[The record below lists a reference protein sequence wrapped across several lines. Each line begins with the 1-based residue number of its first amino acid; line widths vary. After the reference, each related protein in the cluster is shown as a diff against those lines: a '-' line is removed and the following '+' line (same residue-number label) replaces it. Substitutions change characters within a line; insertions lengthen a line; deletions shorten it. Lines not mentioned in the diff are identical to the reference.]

1 MSVNP
6 RQFPAPGQVFLDHVA
21 IFVDEFERSGAALER
36 LGFTITPFRAHVSA
50 LKPGDPLTALGTGN
64 RCAMLRAGFIEVL
77 GPTADTP
84 MAAQLRKQLARYPG
98 LHLIAFSGTNVDEHH
113 AALAA
118 AGLGPLPIARLQRT
132 QGSPD
137 GEREVRA
144 SIVRLPHEAWPEG
157 RVQIIFPEMSPDAMW
172 HPSLVRH
179 ANHAD
184 RLSEVLLVM
193 DDPAARAAQFAA
205 FVRRPPQAAGTRHV
219 VETDRGRLHLATPRE
234 AARLLPG
241 IDIPAV
247 PFIAAAAVGSSDL
260 RATRAFFEK
269 SRIEAVPVGSML
281 RVACLGANLLFHDR
295 ADDAP
300 FASL

>member
-6 RQFPAPGQVFLDHVA
+6 RQFPGPGEVFLDHVA

-36 LGFTITPFRAHVSA
+36 LGFTVTPFRAHTSA
-50 LKPGDPLTALGTGN
+50 LKPGDPLTVLGTGN

-84 MAAQLRKQLARYPG
+84 MAAQLRRQLARYPG
-98 LHLIAFSGTNVDEHH
+98 LHLIAFSGADVEEHH

-118 AGLGPLPIARLQRT
+118 AGLAPLPIARLRRT
-132 QGSPD
+132 QGSAE
-137 GEREVRA
+137 GESEVRA

-157 RVQIIFPEMSPDAMW
+157 RVQIVFPEMSPDAMW
-172 HPSLVRH
+172 RDSLVRH

-184 RLSEVLLVM
+184 RLSEALLVVE
-193 DDPAARAAQFAA
+193 DPAARAAQFAA
-205 FVRRPPQAAGTRHV
+205 FVRRSPRAVAGRHV
-219 VETDRGRLHLATPRE
+219 VETDRGRLHLVAPRE

-241 IDIPAV
+241 VAIPAV
-247 PFIAAAAVGSSDL
+247 PFIAAAALGSSDL
-260 RATRAFFEK
+260 EGTRAFFEK
-269 SRIEAVPVGSML
+269 NGVDFVRRNEML
-281 RVACLGANLLFHDR
+281 QVEVLGANVLFHDR